1 MSKHLDRLITALL
14 PLPFVGSA
22 YLNILCYPLGLHA
35 YDRLRTLLVFGFLGV
50 VALLLLGKV
59 LLLCRDKPESRRLIL
74 CAACIPLLY
83 GVLQL
88 WSLLVRQDKAAIFSE
103 TLVNGCQLVSCSC
116 ALLIVL
122 TEARLR
128 SFLRTARIYALILS
142 PIVLFY
148 CVRFYLPEADDSAH
162 SLGSVPYMSLAYT
175 LLELCVFLL
184 LEVLLYDTDRKKA
197 ASFFPVDLAL
207 TLLFSAA
214 IALAGTKGT
223 ILCLLVCVLCIL
235 AARALS
241 RVYIYIY
248 MRGVLLAAA
257 SCLVLLLFS
266 TVLFPHNDVDNRFLF
281 FWRELTPSASV
292 TITEEDRQETAAIMD
307 KLTPPAASEGDESS
321 ADTRPADGSGS
332 MVDIVD
338 SVLSGEAQESLET
351 GAITQEEYDKLEDM
365 KKKLNNTSTGARK
378 YLWSSALS
386 EIRSAPLTGHGPH
399 FFQEKYGTYPHN
411 FFLELAADFGL
422 PITIVLFLFGLLVFL
437 RLFRLSRSSRWYAAF
452 LLYVLT
458 FFPQAMVSGSLYGA
472 QVFFQYGF
480 CVLLL
485 FRPPAGSLC
494 KQE

>member
-1 MSKHLDRLITALL
+1 MKQNSRFDRLVSALL
-14 PLPFVGSA
+14 PLPFVGTA

-74 CAACIPLLY
+74 CTACLPLLY

-88 WSLLVRQDKAAIFSE
+88 WSLLACRDKAAIFSE
-103 TLVNGCQLVSCSC
+103 TLVNGCQLVSCCC

-122 TEARLR
+122 TESCLR
-128 SFLRTARIYALILS
+128 KFLHTARIYALILS
-142 PIVLFY
+142 PIVFFY
-148 CVRFYLPEADDSAH
+148 CARFYLPKADYSTH
-162 SLGSVPYMSLAYT
+162 NLGSVPYMSLAYM

-197 ASFFPVDLAL
+197 TSFFPVNLAL

-214 IALAGTKGT
+214 IALSGTKGT
-223 ILCLLVCVLCIL
+223 ILCLLFCILCVL

-241 RVYIYIY
+241 HIY
-248 MRGVLLAAA
+248 MRGVQLAVAN
-257 SCLVLLLFS
+257 CLVLLLFS
-266 TVLFPHNDVDNRFLF
+266 TVLFPHNDVDNRFLS
-281 FWRELTPSASV
+281 FWKELTPSTSV
-292 TITEEDRQETAAIMD
+292 AITEEDRQETAAIMD
-307 KLTPPAASEGDESS
+307 KLTPPVNSEEDESP
-321 ADTRPADGSGS
+321 ADTLPADGSENIGN
-332 MVDIVD
+332 IVD
-338 SVLSGEAQESLET
+338 SVISGEAQEKLKS
-351 GAITQEEYDKLEDM
+351 GAITQEEYDKLEEIQR
-365 KKKLNNTSTGARK
+365 KLNNTSTGARK

-399 FFQEKYGTYPHN
+399 SFQEKYGTYPHN

-422 PITIVLFLFGLLVFL
+422 PITIMLFLFGLFVFL
-437 RLFRLSRSSRWYAAF
+437 RLFRLSCSSRWYAAF

-458 FFPQAMVSGSLYGA
+458 FFPQAMISGSLYSA

-485 FRPPAGSLC
+485 FRSPAGSLC
-494 KQE
+494 KQK

>member
-88 WSLLVRQDKAAIFSE
+88 WSLLVCQDKAAIFSE
-103 TLVNGCQLVSCSC
+103 TLVNGCQLVSCCC
-116 ALLIVL
+116 ALMIVL

-128 SFLRTARIYALILS
+128 KFLRTARIYALILS
-142 PIVLFY
+142 PIILFY

-197 ASFFPVDLAL
+197 APFFPVDLAL

-241 RVYIYIY
+241 HIYIYIY
-248 MRGVLLAAA
+248 ICEAF
-257 SCLVLLLFS
+257 C
-266 TVLFPHNDVDNRFLF
+266 
-281 FWRELTPSASV
+281 W
-292 TITEEDRQETAAIMD
+292 Q
-307 KLTPPAASEGDESS
+307 PPAASFCFCFPPS
-321 ADTRPADGSGS
+321 
-332 MVDIVD
+332 
-338 SVLSGEAQESLET
+338 
-351 GAITQEEYDKLEDM
+351 
-365 KKKLNNTSTGARK
+365 
-378 YLWSSALS
+378 
-386 EIRSAPLTGHGPH
+386 
-399 FFQEKYGTYPHN
+399 
-411 FFLELAADFGL
+411 
-422 PITIVLFLFGLLVFL
+422 
-437 RLFRLSRSSRWYAAF
+437 SSRTT
-452 LLYVLT
+452 VLT
-458 FFPQAMVSGSLYGA
+458 IASSFSG
-472 QVFFQYGF
+472 
-480 CVLLL
+480 
-485 FRPPAGSLC
+485 GS
-494 KQE
+494 